1 MLIKIMFWYFLLII
15 LVSLCGS
22 FQPIRLKKLPRLCVA
37 LKSGE
42 KKFICLYFITTV
54 FYYFNVGNFLTTEIP
69 LIQTDFLF
77 FNFCV
82 KT

>member
-1 MLIKIMFWYFLLII
+1 M
-15 LVSLCGS
+15 
-22 FQPIRLKKLPRLCVA
+22 
-37 LKSGE
+37 
-42 KKFICLYFITTV
+42 CLYFITTV
-54 FYYFNVGNFLTTEIP
+54 FHYFNVGNFLTTEIP